1 MRTASVLSR
10 ASIALAGGL
19 VAVGLFAPLA
29 AAAAD
34 NPVTF
39 ACQATPPIG
48 GAQTF
53 NLGAGV
59 NATAPASVAAGS
71 QFTVT
76 LAPDAL
82 TVPTT
87 VSGYGIQSISDIQ
100 LTVPVPTNS
109 TLVGESLSGG
119 SGIDPSTASV
129 AVNGN
134 DLVVTVT
141 DSVAGGRTFT
151 LPALTLT
158 LTAGA
163 SGSTIQTSVAGTGYG
178 DPGLTFNATVPV
190 AFFTVNVPTSC
201 YPATAQAL
209 SSTTVD

>member
-1 MRTASVLSR
+1 MRSKSLLSR
-10 ASIALAGGL
+10 AAITLAGG
-19 VAVGLFAPLA
+19 VAAFGLFAPI

-48 GAQTF
+48 SAQNF
-53 NLGAGV
+53 NLSAGV
-59 NATAPASVAAGS
+59 NATAPDSVAAGS

-87 VSGYGIQSISDIQ
+87 VSGYSIQSISNIQ
-100 LTVPVPTNS
+100 LTIPIPANA
-109 TLVGESLSGG
+109 TLTGESLSGG

-129 AVNGN
+129 SVNGN

-141 DSVAGGRTFT
+141 DSVAGGNTFT
-151 LPALTLT
+151 LPALTLD

-163 SGSTIQTSVAGTGYG
+163 SGSTVQTTLAGTGYS
-178 DPGLTFNATVPV
+178 DPGLTFSATVPV
-190 AFFTVNVPTSC
+190 AFFTVNVPTAC
-201 YPATAQAL
+201 YPATPQVL
-209 SSTTVD
+209 SSTSVQ